1 MGMKQYAKSD
11 IAPKFATAA
20 QMEINRAGAK
30 VAKMERM
37 KKESGEKKSKKK
49 K

>member
-30 VAKMERM
+30 VANMERM
-37 KKESGEKKSKKK
+37 KKGGEKKSKKK

>member
-1 MGMKQYAKSD
+1 MKQYAKSD

-30 VAKMERM
+30 VANMERM
-37 KKESGEKKSKKK
+37 KKGGEKKSKTKK
-49 K
+49 

>member
-1 MGMKQYAKSD
+1 MRMKQYAKSD

-30 VAKMERM
+30 VANMERM
-37 KKESGEKKSKKK
+37 KKGGEKKSKKK

>member
-1 MGMKQYAKSD
+1 MKQYAKSD

-30 VAKMERM
+30 VANMERM
-37 KKESGEKKSKKK
+37 KKGGEKKSKKK